1 MMTRKIKSELS
12 YENRLHKFMSKEEE
26 REYLDEVYERVRRN
40 PRFYLD
46 NLAELDMF
54 RTRFKNYKPYNDYKS
69 GTLSYFW

>member
-1 MMTRKIKSELS
+1 MTRKIKSELS

-26 REYLDEVYERVRRN
+26 KAYLDEVYERVRKN

-46 NLAELDMF
+46 NLAELNMF
-54 RTRFKNYKPYNDYKS
+54 RTRFKNYKPYSEYKS

>member
-1 MMTRKIKSELS
+1 MTRKIKSELS
-12 YENRLHKFMSKEEE
+12 YENRLHQFMSKEEE
-26 REYLDEVYERVRRN
+26 KEYLEEVYERVLRN

-54 RTRFKNYKPYNDYKS
+54 RTRFKNYKPYSEYKS